1 MTKHNGHIGFTMSLP
16 KTVLLEQDNSLA
28 VNSENT
34 YKHKQNPA
42 ETQATTNDTKV
53 EFAPF

>member
-1 MTKHNGHIGFTMSLP
+1 MP
-16 KTVLLEQDNSLA
+16 KTVLLAQDNSLA

-53 EFAPF
+53 EFALS